1 MIYCDENVWMPVA
14 EGLRRRGW
22 DVTTAV
28 EEETLGYTDRE
39 HIKFAL
45 EKGWV
50 ILTFDDDFLS
60 LVESNYEENHPA
72 IIYVSQ
78 HGRDVGDLVK
88 RIDLVLEKREI
99 QNISSE
105 IVYA

>member
-1 MIYCDENVWMPVA
+1 MPVA

-28 EEETLGYTDRE
+28 EEETLGYTDGE
-39 HIKFAL
+39 HIEFAL
-45 EKGWV
+45 QKGWV

-60 LVESNYEENHPA
+60 LVGSGYEENYPA